1 MTLNEL
7 KADLLADGII
17 DADEVARLKEVLYE
31 DGVIDKEEADFLF
44 EINDAVTGKDNDPAW
59 EAFFIQAIADFLLK
73 DDGQVVKE
81 HVSHHAACRSGYTSH
96 DDGDPERVA
105 TADGLLY
112 AGDGEECQAERV
124 ERKPC
129 VVEPFE
135 VARETDL
142 YTERMQKDFEE

>member
-73 DDGQVVKE
+73 DEVSPGEIDADEAAWLVEKIGADGQVDGTEKALLE
-81 HVSHHAACRSGYTSH
+81 NLQNEGKTFPASLAA
-96 DDGDPERVA
+96 
-105 TADGLLY
+105 LL
-112 AGDGEECQAERV
+112 
-124 ERKPC
+124 
-129 VVEPFE
+129 
-135 VARETDL
+135 
-142 YTERMQKDFEE
+142 